1 MGSFFLNLIQALFAA
16 FWSAFWI
23 SAALVASIFSSELP
37 FVFGR
42 KGFGPGLIWG
52 ARAKVEV
59 HGVPPLD
66 PQKAYVFVMN
76 HQSMFDVPLALAVI
90 PLNIRFVL
98 KKSLKYVPFIG
109 WYAWRTKMVF
119 VDRSNPDSAYQ
130 SIEQAVQRLR
140 DGVSILAFPEGT
152 RRSGPLGPFKRG
164 PFVLAQA
171 AGAEVVPIAAE
182 GAGRILPPGGFK
194 VRGGPVQVR
203 FGAPMATH
211 PYGNSSE
218 EIDRL
223 RRDVRDVM
231 ARMHRELGGDGLP
244 DLASVD
250 LPVTSSSGSEP

>member
-90 PLNIRFVL
+90 PLNIRFIL

-171 AGAEVVPIAAE
+171 AGVEVVPIAAE

-231 ARMHRELGGDGLP
+231 ARMHREIGGDGLP